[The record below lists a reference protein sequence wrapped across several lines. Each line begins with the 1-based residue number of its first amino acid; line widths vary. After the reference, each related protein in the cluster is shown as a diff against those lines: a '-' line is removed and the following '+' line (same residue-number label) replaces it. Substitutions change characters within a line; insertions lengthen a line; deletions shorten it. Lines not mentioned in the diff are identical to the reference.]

1 MHKSSNGCQCCQR
14 RVALSYPHCAAY
26 LLRDNDAPEVVDP
39 SDNSGCFHVQNILS
53 RGGGRI
59 AHSGPRPPQGFSAL
73 AERRVAPAVPPRR
86 TIAAWWGTWLLF
98 EKATGII
105 PCAHILS
112 GMVNIASKLNTLNGQ
127 TVRPRRRSCTSSGA
141 GSATTRRT
149 SAWKRYMRRSG
160 SPMKKATGAGRG
172 QSVPYRQSPAETERQ
187 ANNHEFTR

>member
-1 MHKSSNGCQCCQR
+1 MFTPSQASRTDAYVFDSLSFTVYHISDVLSSSSYAIEQQDRSRTLVYVYVVFFTSVQFSRINPSEHTRIGQW
-14 RVALSYPHCAAY
+14 VSMLSASGRPYPHCAAY

-105 PCAHILS
+105 PCTHILS
-112 GMVNIASKLNTLNGQ
+112 GMVPN
-127 TVRPRRRSCTSSGA
+127 
-141 GSATTRRT
+141 SA
-149 SAWKRYMRRSG
+149 Y
-160 SPMKKATGAGRG
+160 
-172 QSVPYRQSPAETERQ
+172 PAI
-187 ANNHEFTR
+187 